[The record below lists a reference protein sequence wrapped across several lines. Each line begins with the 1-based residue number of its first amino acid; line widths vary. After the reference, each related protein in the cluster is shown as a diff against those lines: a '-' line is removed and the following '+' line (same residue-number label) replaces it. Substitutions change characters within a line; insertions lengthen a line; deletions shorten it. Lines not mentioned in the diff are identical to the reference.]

1 MKAAVIVN
9 AHAEGGVARLRWPR
23 AARMLARRLG
33 PVEVR
38 FTRKA
43 GDAAVLAHELASAG
57 FDPVIAAGGD
67 GTLNEVV
74 NGLLATRCDV
84 RVGVLPISSGGDF
97 ARTLGLGGLSGAV
110 ETLAAG
116 YCRKVDVI
124 RTRFQGPDGTAERH
138 FINVASIGLGGLVT
152 QAVRDGWR
160 LLPGSLRYLAACIP
174 KLAAGCVFKV
184 RLFLDDAETGTFDVT
199 IVSLANGRYQGGGIL
214 IAPAAAIDDGLI
226 HVTLVEQVSLA
237 EVVGNLRIL
246 YSGAIYS
253 YPKVRHW
260 QAKRVRAEA
269 QSAVPLELDGE
280 PVGTLPVEAEVLP
293 HALRLISRAPEED

>member
-1 MKAAVIVN
+1 
-9 AHAEGGVARLRWPR
+9 
-23 AARMLARRLG
+23 MLARRLG

-43 GDAAVLAHELASAG
+43 GDAAALAAELASAG

-67 GTLNEVV
+67 GTMNEVV
-74 NGLLATRCDV
+74 NGLLSTGCDV
-84 RVGVLPISSGGDF
+84 RAGVLPIASGGDF

-116 YCRKVDVI
+116 YCRRVDVI
-124 RTRFQGPDGTAERH
+124 RSRFRSPEGKAERH
-138 FINVASIGLGGLVT
+138 FINLASIGLGALVA
-152 QAVRDGWR
+152 QDVREGWR
-160 LLPGSLRYLAACIP
+160 FLPGSMRYLAACIP
-174 KLAAGCVFKV
+174 RLAAGCVFNV
-184 RLFLDDAETGTFDVT
+184 RLFLDGIETGTFDAT

-226 HVTLVEQVSLA
+226 HVTLVEHVSLA
-237 EVVGNLRIL
+237 EVVRNLRIL
-246 YSGAIYS
+246 YSGAIYG

-260 QAKRVRAEA
+260 QAKSVRAEA
-269 QSAVPLELDGE
+269 QSGAPLELDGE

-293 HALRLISRAPEED
+293 HALRLISPAPLIP

>member
-9 AHAEGGVARLRWPR
+9 AHAESGIARLRWPR
-23 AARMLARRLG
+23 TARLLARRLG
-33 PVEVR
+33 HVEVR
-38 FTRKA
+38 FTRNA
-43 GDAAVLAHELASAG
+43 GDAAVLAAELASAG

-74 NGLLATRCDV
+74 NGLLSTRCDV
-84 RVGVLPISSGGDF
+84 RVGVLPIASGGDF
-97 ARTLGLGGLSGAV
+97 ARTLGLGGVRGAV
-110 ETLAAG
+110 ETLAAA
-116 YCRKVDVI
+116 YCRKVDAI
-124 RTRFQGPDGTAERH
+124 RTRFQGPDGATERH
-138 FINVASIGLGGLVT
+138 FVNIASMGLGGLVT

-160 LLPGSLRYLAACIP
+160 FLPGSLRYLAACIP
-174 KLAAGCVFKV
+174 ALAAGCVFKV
-184 RLFLDDAETGTFDVT
+184 RLFLDDVETGTFGVT

-226 HVTLVEQVSLA
+226 DVTLIEQVSLG
-237 EVVGNLRIL
+237 EVVRNLPIL
-246 YSGAIYS
+246 YSGALYG

-280 PVGTLPVEAEVLP
+280 PVGRLPVEAEVLP
-293 HALRLISRAPEED
+293 QALRLICRAP